1 MGCSGRRIMIED
13 KFICIDCQSYYI
25 LDTVIV
31 SVNDND
37 KVTDWSAGTV
47 FCGDCQSESI
57 THMNEAHRYK
67 QLDNITNL
75 PLIETS
81 K

>member
-1 MGCSGRRIMIED
+1 MIED

-57 THMNEAHRYK
+57 THMKDAHLYK
-67 QLDNITNL
+67 ELDNITNL
-75 PLIETS
+75 PLVEKS